1 MSAPARWPSCAAG
14 VTGARLELPVPP
26 REVAPGVRAALV
38 GFNLKVGGGSARKPV
53 FTTPAT
59 CPKGGWPVVYAPR
72 FDTTRAK
79 LTYWTSCRR
88 DSARR

>member
-1 MSAPARWPSCAAG
+1 M
-14 VTGARLELPVPP
+14 
-26 REVAPGVRAALV
+26 
-38 GFNLKVGGGSARKPV
+38 

-72 FDTTRAK
+72 FAITRAK

-88 DSARR
+88 DSSRQ